1 MRIGVA
7 TLAAAALLVSA
18 PAASAQG
25 PQTGFEQRNGATWT
39 THGEEVAFLNAVA
52 ASPRVRLSVAG
63 RTKQGRPQ
71 HLVELGSPAPAG
83 RDAAIRRPTALV
95 VCSQHGNEP
104 AGREACLKLLRDLA
118 YTSDP
123 KLVDLL
129 SRVTLLF
136 VPAAN
141 PDGREANSRGN
152 SEGTDVNRDHL
163 GLDTP
168 EAQAMAAIVRDWEP
182 DVALDLHEYG
192 PSQPVIYDDSILWL
206 WPRNLNTDPQVH
218 DLAVELGRKYL
229 VPAAEDAGYS
239 TDEYGQAEVADNDVA
254 QTAGDGDEGIMRNAM
269 GLRHVLGIL
278 VETRVDADVRQSP
291 TEPLQTAQ
299 VQRRRVDS
307 HGAVLKGLLRFMTER
322 GGDAARVTAEAEQR
336 KIAEGAARN
345 APVYFG
351 GADNTPPAAADVVNP
366 PPCGYRLSEAQV
378 AALGP
383 RLALHGIDLYRV
395 EGGPFVPLAQS
406 AEPLIPLLLDARG
419 TRKKTDGTALDRC
432 PVIPGVPVSQDPP
445 AGGGSTTPAVRAVAP
460 LTGPSCSSRRT
471 LLLRLTRRRGKYL
484 RTTVTANGKRMRVR
498 RNVAY
503 VRLAVLRG
511 TVRVRIT
518 QTRRFR
524 GKVRTFRA
532 TRTLRVCR

>member
-1 MRIGVA
+1 MRLAVA
-7 TLAAAALLVSA
+7 LTVAAALAVAAPSA
-18 PAASAQG
+18 LAQG
-25 PQTGFEQRNGATWT
+25 PTTGFEQRDGASWT
-39 THGEEVAFLNAVA
+39 THAEEVSFLNAVA
-52 ASPRVRLSVAG
+52 ASPRVRLSEIA
-63 RTKQGRPQ
+63 RTKQGRPM
-71 HLVELGSPAPAG
+71 HLVQIGAPGPATAEQA
-83 RDAAIRRPTALV
+83 RSRPTALL

-104 AGREACLKLLRDLA
+104 AGREACLKLLRELA
-118 YTSDP
+118 FTSDAG
-123 KLVDLL
+123 LVDLL
-129 SRVTLLF
+129 SRTTFLF
-136 VPAAN
+136 VPSAN
-141 PDGREANSRGN
+141 PDGREANQRGN
-152 SEGTDVNRDHL
+152 ADGTDVNRDHL

-168 EAQAMAAIVRDWEP
+168 EAQAMAAVVRDWEP
-182 DVALDLHEYG
+182 DVAVDLHEYG
-192 PSQPVIYDDSILWL
+192 PSQPIIYDDSVLWL

-229 VPAAEDAGYS
+229 VPAANDAGYS

-291 TEPLQTAQ
+291 TEPLMTAQ

-307 HGAVLKGLLRFMTER
+307 HGAVLRGLLRFMRER
-322 GGDAARVTAEAEQR
+322 GGDVARVTAEAERR

-351 GADNTPPAAADVVNP
+351 GADNTEPAEEDVVNP
-366 PPCGYRLSEAQV
+366 PPCGYRLSEQQV

-419 TRKKTDGTALDRC
+419 TRKKTDGQALDRC

-445 AGGGSTTPAVRAVAP
+445 AGGSTTPAVRAVAP

-471 LLLRLTRRRGKYL
+471 VLLRLTRRRGKYL
-484 RTTVTANGKRMRVR
+484 RTTVTANGKRQRVR

-503 VRLAVLRG
+503 VQLATLRG
-511 TVRVRIT
+511 TVRVRIV

-524 GKVRTFRA
+524 GKVRTFKQS
-532 TRTLRVCR
+532 RTLRVCP